1 MSRSLEVGD
10 TIVVHEDRK
19 SREPYTI
26 HKVTK
31 VTKTQITLDD
41 GRRFLKSSKYQV
53 GIGQRWDALVQPHL
67 ARDFFSGEWMT
78 EADALETNRLWSEKN
93 RVSIRRRLLK
103 EIDWR
108 HVNSEA
114 IDILYSVAV
123 AHGVI
128 RV

>member
-1 MSRSLEVGD
+1 MSELNVGD
-10 TIVVHEDRK
+10 IVVVDEDRK

-103 EIDWR
+103 EVDWR
-108 HVNSEA
+108 KIPDTTVDAMYNA
-114 IDILYSVAV
+114 AV
-123 AHGVI
+123 SYGVI
-128 RV
+128 K